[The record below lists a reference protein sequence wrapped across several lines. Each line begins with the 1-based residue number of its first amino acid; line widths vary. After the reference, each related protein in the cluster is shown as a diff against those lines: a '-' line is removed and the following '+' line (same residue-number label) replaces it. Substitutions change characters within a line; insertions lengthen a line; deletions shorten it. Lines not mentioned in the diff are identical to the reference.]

1 MEKNQIRVKIRDILG
16 ISVNLDSWKA
26 GCSSKSGFWFSPLRT
41 FWLTLYNYD
50 LHLHFTGVWWHFRWT
65 FNPETLQ
72 LRCHK
77 STQPHIPPDWP
88 QPCSVPQ
95 PQEKGADRHQQSSS
109 EALVSALEPL
119 PSQSGAARL
128 LRNIQTVLCSA
139 EDFTMELHFFIFIF
153 PNPHF
158 QRLSFQR
165 VYWIEM
171 SPNYL

>member
-1 MEKNQIRVKIRDILG
+1 MTYTCILLECDGTLDELLIQKLCSCGAIRAHNPKFHQIG
-16 ISVNLDSWKA
+16 PS
-26 GCSSKSGFWFSPLRT
+26 
-41 FWLTLYNYD
+41 
-50 LHLHFTGVWWHFRWT
+50 
-65 FNPETLQ
+65 
-72 LRCHK
+72 
-77 STQPHIPPDWP
+77 
-88 QPCSVPQ
+88 PCSVPQ

-165 VYWIEM
+165 VY
-171 SPNYL
+171 

>member
-77 STQPHIPPDWP
+77 STQPQIPPDWP
-88 QPCSVPQ
+88 QPLLSASAPGEGSWSAPAEQFWSSRVRTGAPSFPVWSCPSVKKHTNSALLSWRFHNGTSLLHLYFSKPTF
-95 PQEKGADRHQQSSS
+95 S
-109 EALVSALEPL
+109 EALVSAC
-119 PSQSGAARL
+119 L
-128 LRNIQTVLCSA
+128 LNWDVS
-139 EDFTMELHFFIFIF
+139 
-153 PNPHF
+153 
-158 QRLSFQR
+158 
-165 VYWIEM
+165 
-171 SPNYL
+171 